1 MPTKI
6 WQFFCD
12 KLAERKGAFV
22 YFSPFLWDNPE
33 TLHNFGLFKINRSTV
48 YLPMKLFSIPFA
60 LAFFCAF
67 QGSGQA
73 FLPLDRAISVA
84 LENNYQIKI
93 AKNREQIAQ
102 NDNTKGNA
110 GFLPTVTAT
119 AIQNFNSNNINQ
131 EFFAIGTT
139 RRDPLVQS
147 GVKSRNNN
155 VGINMVWTL
164 YDGMGMFVA
173 EARQQQVVKLNG
185 VNIEATIENTVAQVG
200 LAYYEIIRQKQR
212 LKAFKNA
219 LDISMSRLTL
229 AKDNFEAGATSKAD
243 YLSAQVDFNADKA
256 VLLGQEQVLQNTK
269 INLNALLVRDLDEN
283 FSVPDTIIIRKD
295 LLIDG
300 LKRNVETQNPA
311 LILAN
316 LNRELSQLDYKLVNA
331 QKYPTVDLVSGFN
344 YSTINNQAGFGVQAG
359 KQGALSL
366 GARLSFNVFD
376 GYNQKRREQNAKINV
391 VAADNQAADLKIQL
405 LAALQR
411 NFNNYQNSV
420 QLVQLEAQNLKIAQQ
435 NAQIAFERYRVGN
448 STSIEFREA
457 QRNAVA
463 TETRLIEAAFNTKS
477 NEIEL
482 LRLSSSI
489 LEEVK

>member
-1 MPTKI
+1 MKTKLLPSLLI
-6 WQFFCD
+6 SLCVF
-12 KLAERKGAFV
+12 E
-22 YFSPFLWDNPE
+22 
-33 TLHNFGLFKINRSTV
+33 GLSQP
-48 YLPMKLFSIPFA
+48 L
-60 LAFFCAF
+60 
-67 QGSGQA
+67 
-73 FLPLDRAISVA
+73 LPLDRAIAVA

-110 GFLPTVTAT
+110 GFLPSVNAT
-119 AIQNFNSNNINQ
+119 GVQNFNSNNINQ
-131 EFFAIGTT
+131 EFFAIGNT

-155 VGINMVWTL
+155 VGLNMVWTL
-164 YDGMGMFVA
+164 FDGMGMFIA
-173 EARQQQVVKLNG
+173 EDRQRQNIKLNG
-185 VNIEATIENTVAQVG
+185 VNIKATIENTVAQVG

-219 LDISMSRLTL
+219 LEISSSRLIL

-243 YLSAQVDFNADKA
+243 YLAAQVDFNADKA
-256 VLLGQEQVLQNTK
+256 VLLGQEQVLLNTK
-269 INLNALLVRDLDEN
+269 ISLNALLVRGLDEE
-283 FSVPDTIIIRKD
+283 FTVPDTILIRKD
-295 LLIDG
+295 LSLAV
-300 LKRNVETQNPA
+300 LKQNVEAQNPT

-316 LNRELSQLDYKLVNA
+316 LNRQLTELDFKAVNA
-331 QKYPTVDLVSGFN
+331 QKYPTVDLVSGYNF
-344 YSTINNQAGFGVQAG
+344 SSINNQAGFGVQAG
-359 KQGALSL
+359 RTGALSL
-366 GARLSFNVFD
+366 GARLNFNVFD
-376 GYNQKRREQNAKINV
+376 GYNQKRREQNAKVNV
-391 VAADNQAADLKIQL
+391 VIAENQVADLKIQL

-420 QLVQLEAQNLKIAQQ
+420 QLVQLEDQNLKIAQQ

-448 STSIEFREA
+448 STAIEFREA

>member
-1 MPTKI
+1 MKTNLLPFI
-6 WQFFCD
+6 FIYFCVF
-12 KLAERKGAFV
+12 KGL
-22 YFSPFLWDNPE
+22 SQPL
-33 TLHNFGLFKINRSTV
+33 
-48 YLPMKLFSIPFA
+48 
-60 LAFFCAF
+60 
-67 QGSGQA
+67 
-73 FLPLDRAISVA
+73 LPLDRAISVA

-119 AIQNFNSNNINQ
+119 GVQNFNSNNINQ
-131 EFFAIGTT
+131 EFFAIGNT

-155 VGINMVWTL
+155 LGLNMVWTL
-164 YDGMGMFVA
+164 FDGMGMFIA
-173 EARQQQVVKLNG
+173 EDRLRQIVKLNG
-185 VNIEATIENTVAQVG
+185 VNIKATIESTVAQVG
-200 LAYYEIIRQKQR
+200 VAYYEIIRQKQR

-219 LDISMSRLTL
+219 LDISSSRRTL

-243 YLSAQVDFNADKA
+243 YLSAQVDFNADTA
-256 VLLGQEQVLQNTK
+256 VLLGQQQVLQNTK
-269 INLNALLVRDLDEN
+269 INLNALLVRNLDEE
-283 FSVPDTIIIRKD
+283 FTVPDTILIRKD
-295 LLIDG
+295 LSLAV
-300 LKRNVETQNPA
+300 LKQNVEAQNPS
-311 LILAN
+311 LMLAN
-316 LNRELSQLDYKLVNA
+316 LNRQLSELDYKLVNA
-331 QKYPTVDLVSGFN
+331 QKYPTIDLVSGYNF
-344 YSTINNQAGFGVQAG
+344 SSINNQAGFGVQAG
-359 KQGALSL
+359 RTGALSL
-366 GARLSFNVFD
+366 GARLNFNVFD
-376 GYNQKRREQNAKINV
+376 GYNQKRREQNAKVNV
-391 VAADNQAADLKIQL
+391 VVAENQVADLRVQL
-405 LAALQR
+405 LSALQR

-435 NAQIAFERYRVGN
+435 NAQIAYERYRVGN
-448 STSIEFREA
+448 STAIEFREA